1 MAKGRHHLQR
11 GAAILAAVLAV
22 GVTSTVGAAPNAR
35 IETVQAPAWLL
46 RGGEK
51 LPLEAG
57 TQLKNRDRILTGAEA
72 RVVVEFADVSAFRI
86 GERSEVLVNA
96 MQQAGGRFSGGIDLK
111 SGDLRLISHDYE
123 ESPVKRAINVRFG
136 EVVAAVRSES
146 DLTGTADSARDAV
159 ALRDGAAVF
168 SHPMAAEKT
177 ELTTPLSVYE
187 ARHGEAPSVRTIDRF
202 EGATWGLRT
211 QPFYDGGSQQKQ
223 GRWWLRFGVFEKNE
237 VLALHDRLRAAGF
250 APRIVPQ
257 AVAGGHRYELRL
269 LNLVT
274 EREAQSLAER
284 LVASLQLPLAE
295 VRQKP

>member
-72 RVVVEFADVSAFRI
+72 RVVVEFADGSAFRI

-177 ELTTPLSVYE
+177 ELTMPLSVYE

-295 VRQKP
+295 IRHKP